1 MKKILNLNPSFIK
14 SLIDLDFPF
23 VKTRTKDEKLNSV
36 ALRLNLKN
44 TNQFHILDIFKLNNS
59 LKQFIRILYSIKYC
73 TTHNNKVQNSKFLIY
88 IWCSNKFILELIQQF
103 IDEFKIAPFIVLC
116 DLFPTLDRSTTY
128 DKQKFLFVLGNPW
141 TENTKHML
149 HHRILFNN
157 IFLVNTLNFQRERP
171 QLGFFKIQNDLADYK
186 KLLVLL
192 VIIERVIG
200 NRKWIIPQ
208 RNYKIKNKT

>member
-1 MKKILNLNPSFIK
+1 MKKFLNLNPSFIK

-44 TNQFHILDIFKLNNS
+44 ANQFHILDIFKLNNS
-59 LKQFIRILYSIKYC
+59 LKQFIRILHSIKYR
-73 TTHNNKVQNSKFLIY
+73 TTRNNEVQNSKFLIY
-88 IWCSNKFILELIQQF
+88 IWCSNKFVLELIEQF
-103 IDEFKIAPFIVLC
+103 IYEFEIAPFIVLC
-116 DLFPTLDRSTTY
+116 DLFPTIDRSKTQ
-128 DKQKFLFVLGNPW
+128 DKQQFLFVLGNPW
-141 TENTKHML
+141 TESTKHML
-149 HHRILFNN
+149 QNRILFNK
-157 IFLVNTLNFQRERP
+157 IFIVNTLNFQRERP

-200 NRKWIIPQ
+200 KRKWIIGQ
-208 RNYKIKNKT
+208 KSKEIIK

>member
-44 TNQFHILDIFKLNNS
+44 TNQYHILDIFKLNNS
-59 LKQFIRILYSIKYC
+59 LKQFIRIIHSIKYR
-73 TTHNNKVQNSKFLIY
+73 TTHNKEVQNSKFLIY
-88 IWCSNKFILELIQQF
+88 IWCSNKFVLELIEQF
-103 IDEFKIAPFIVLC
+103 IHEFEIAPFIVLC
-116 DLFPTLDRSTTY
+116 DLFPTIDHSKTH
-128 DKQKFLFVLGNPW
+128 DKQQFLFVLGNPW
-141 TENTKHML
+141 TENTRHML
-149 HHRILFNN
+149 QHRILFNN

-192 VIIERVIG
+192 IIIERVIG
-200 NRKWIIPQ
+200 KRKWIVSQ
-208 RNYKIKNKT
+208 KNKEII